1 MELPKNEL
9 QDSKK
14 HIRECFSIEWVEGVT
29 DKFCI
34 QIMVGQVNVPGSSP
48 GWHFNMYNV
57 TASKID
63 GGNGLD
69 IPFLPISLN
78 N

>member
-29 DKFCI
+29 DLI
-34 QIMVGQVNVPGSSP
+34 WVQVNVPG
-48 GWHFNMYNV
+48 WHINMYNV

-63 GGNGLD
+63 GGNGLN
-69 IPFLPISLN
+69 IPFLPILLN